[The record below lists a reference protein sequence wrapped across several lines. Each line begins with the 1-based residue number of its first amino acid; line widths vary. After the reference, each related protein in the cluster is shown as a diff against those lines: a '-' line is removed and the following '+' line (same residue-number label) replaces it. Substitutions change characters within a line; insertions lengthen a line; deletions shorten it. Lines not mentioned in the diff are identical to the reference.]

1 MQTYFLYV
9 QSASKQTKL
18 PREAALENNV
28 VVEFY
33 QQSTQKADVTGQP
46 QGFFPVSSLPQCEKG
61 LRVRNKR
68 LLPRAKVL
76 LVPMNVFSGG

>member
-1 MQTYFLYV
+1 MQSGVWFNLHNTIAVGIHCLKADLSFLNHEYTWWNATYFLYV

-33 QQSTQKADVTGQP
+33 Q
-46 QGFFPVSSLPQCEKG
+46 
-61 LRVRNKR
+61 
-68 LLPRAKVL
+68 
-76 LVPMNVFSGG
+76 

>member
-18 PREAALENNV
+18 PKEAALENNV

-33 QQSTQKADVTGQP
+33 Q
-46 QGFFPVSSLPQCEKG
+46 
-61 LRVRNKR
+61 
-68 LLPRAKVL
+68 
-76 LVPMNVFSGG
+76 